1 MRYNAIFII
10 VYDLIY
16 LLKTEYLNL
25 DMKKVRVLG
34 IESSC
39 DETSVAVVEKSER
52 GKIKILSNVVRSQLD
67 VHKDYGGVV
76 PELAARAHSDV
87 IDKITSQA
95 VKKAKIK
102 FKDLNAIAATAGPG
116 LLGGLIVG
124 VVAGKTLAHSLQK
137 PFIAI
142 NHLEG
147 HALSIKLEKEI
158 NYPYLL
164 LLVSGGH
171 TEYTVIKNF
180 NSYKRIGTTIDD
192 ALGEAF
198 DKTARL
204 LNLGYPGGPEIEKYA
219 LLGDEKRFE
228 LPMPLIKE
236 KNSHFSFA
244 GLKSAAANIVAKHRC
259 TEKFKR
265 DMSASFQA
273 TINKIIYNK
282 TQNAIRECRQIIR
295 NKNDLKIVVAGG
307 VAANKSIR
315 KSLEKLEKTE
325 NCEFLFPSIK
335 YCTDNGAMIA
345 LAGIERF
352 ERNKFNKLNFK
363 PRPRWPLDKNAVFMK
378 GKRAVEG

>member
-1 MRYNAIFII
+1 MN
-10 VYDLIY
+10 
-16 LLKTEYLNL
+16 
-25 DMKKVRVLG
+25 KKKKIRVIG

-39 DETSVAVVEKSER
+39 DETSVSIVEKS
-52 GKIKILSNVVRSQLD
+52 GKKINVLSNVVKSQID
-67 VHKDYGGVV
+67 IHQYYGGVV
-76 PELAARAHSDV
+76 PELAARAHSDI
-87 IDKITSQA
+87 IDKLVQLA
-95 VKKAKIK
+95 VDKAKIS
-102 FKDLNAIAATAGPG
+102 FKKIDAIASTAGPG
-116 LLGGLIVG
+116 LLGGLLVG
-124 VVAGKTLAHSLQK
+124 VVAGKTLAHLLNK

-147 HALSIKLEKEI
+147 HALSIMLERDIE
-158 NYPYLL
+158 YPYLL

-171 TEYTVIKNF
+171 TEFTIIKNF

-204 LNLGYPGGPEIEKYA
+204 LKLGYPGGPEIERYA
-219 LLGDEKRFE
+219 TLGDKNRFK
-228 LPMPLIKE
+228 LPLPLVKE

-244 GLKSAAANIVAKHRC
+244 GLKSSIANIVTKHRC
-259 TEKFKR
+259 TEKFKQ
-265 DMSASFQA
+265 DMAASFQE
-273 TINKIIYNK
+273 TVNQIIFSK
-282 TQNAIRECRQIIR
+282 TQNAINEYRRLV
-295 NKNDLKIVVAGG
+295 KSKKDLKIVVAGG

-315 KSLEKLEKTE
+315 RSLTKLGVIEE
-325 NCEFLFPSIK
+325 CEFLFPSIK

>member
-1 MRYNAIFII
+1 MNKII
-10 VYDLIY
+10 
-16 LLKTEYLNL
+16 
-25 DMKKVRVLG
+25 KVMG

-39 DETSVAVVEKSER
+39 DETSIAIVEKKN
-52 GKIKILSNVVRSQLD
+52 GKINILSNIVKSQID
-67 VHKDYGGVV
+67 IHEYYGGVV

-87 IDKITSQA
+87 IDKLIQSAIDEAGTNLNE
-95 VKKAKIK
+95 I
-102 FKDLNAIAATAGPG
+102 NAIAATAGPG

-124 VVAGKTLAHSLQK
+124 VVAGKTLAHYSNK

-147 HALSIKLEKEI
+147 HALSIKLEKDI
-158 NYPYLL
+158 NFPYLL

-171 TEYTVIKNF
+171 TEFTVIKGF
-180 NSYKRIGTTIDD
+180 DSYKRIGTTIDD

-204 LNLGYPGGPEIEKYA
+204 LKLGYPGGPEIEKYA
-219 LLGDEKRFE
+219 ANGDKNRFK

-244 GLKSAAANIVAKHRC
+244 GLKSSVANIVAEHRC

-265 DMSASFQA
+265 DMAASFQG
-273 TINKIIYNK
+273 TVNQIIFKK
-282 TQNAIRECRQIIR
+282 TQNAVNEYR
-295 NKNDLKIVVAGG
+295 KLVKSKKDLKVVVAGG

-315 KSLEKLEKTE
+315 QSLKNLGEIED
-325 NCEFLFPSIK
+325 CEFLFPSIK

-363 PRPRWPLDKNAVFMK
+363 PRPRWPLDKNALFMK
-378 GKRAVEG
+378 GKRVVEG